1 MTIKQELKD
10 PVLEEEDDKN
20 QETKR
25 EDRNKE
31 YNWRIKKER
40 K

>member
-1 MTIKQELKD
+1 MNIKQGLKD
-10 PVLEEEDDKN
+10 PVSEEEDDKN
-20 QETKR
+20 QEMKR